1 MQITK
6 LGAVKSIRAPSN
18 YFTGTVWQDP
28 IIEAPEPAHVRAVTV
43 SFEPG
48 ARTAWHTHPLGQTLK
63 IVSGVGHV
71 QSWGG
76 PVREVRAGDVVFF
89 APEEKHWHGASP
101 GVAMVHVAIQEA
113 KDGKHVDWMEHVSDE
128 QYAVAPSAA

>member
-1 MQITK
+1 MDITR
-6 LGAVKSIRAPSN
+6 LGTVKSIRASAS

-28 IIEAPEPAHVRAVTV
+28 IIEAPAPAQVRAVTV
-43 SFEPG
+43 TFEPA

-63 IVSGVGHV
+63 IVSGVGRV

-89 APEEKHWHGASP
+89 APNEKHWHGASP
-101 GVAMVHVAIQEA
+101 DVAMVHIAIQEA
-113 KDGKHVDWMEHVSDE
+113 KDGKHVDWMEQVDDQ
-128 QYAVAPSAA
+128 QYAAAPTVG